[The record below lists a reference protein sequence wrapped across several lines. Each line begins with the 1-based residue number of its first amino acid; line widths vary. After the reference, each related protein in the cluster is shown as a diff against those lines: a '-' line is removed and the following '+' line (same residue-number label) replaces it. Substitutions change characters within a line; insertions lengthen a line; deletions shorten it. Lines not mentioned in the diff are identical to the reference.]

1 MDKKRYQREM
11 DRISMSP
18 AFRAALTEAMAGEK
32 PARRPRRAWRTAL
45 LAAALCGALAVSAL
59 ALSPT
64 LRQALEDALGGYAQY
79 ARPVDGAAVSNGAE
93 LRVVSALNGGSILK
107 VYAEVRGLEEQK
119 LGDLQPIC
127 GILAPTGE
135 GAETGGGST
144 SGGEWVGYDPESGTA
159 LVEFSAWG
167 LPIRSGDRLRLTA
180 VIPAPPGQLSLLYE
194 WHIEFAVEELPVRS
208 IPLSGTIGDTPLLRA
223 EISALGV
230 TLYSGGR
237 ETIAG
242 YPLAVC
248 CEDGSVLT
256 PVYEGGGSTGDTR
269 LTCWEYDEPVEPETI
284 TGLALGQWY
293 IPLEGDTALPGR
305 WLAALPAA
313 GKNAG

>member
-32 PARRPRRAWRTAL
+32 PVRRPRRAWRTAL

-127 GILAPTGE
+127 GIPAAAVPPG
-135 GAETGGGST
+135 
-144 SGGEWVGYDPESGTA
+144 ESG
-159 LVEFSAWG
+159 SATIRRAGRPWWSSAPG
-167 LPIRSGDRLRLTA
+167 DSRSGA
-180 VIPAPPGQLSLLYE
+180 
-194 WHIEFAVEELPVRS
+194 
-208 IPLSGTIGDTPLLRA
+208 GTG
-223 EISALGV
+223 
-230 TLYSGGR
+230 
-237 ETIAG
+237 
-242 YPLAVC
+242 
-248 CEDGSVLT
+248 
-256 PVYEGGGSTGDTR
+256 
-269 LTCWEYDEPVEPETI
+269 
-284 TGLALGQWY
+284 
-293 IPLEGDTALPGR
+293 
-305 WLAALPAA
+305 
-313 GKNAG
+313 